1 MGCGSRRC
9 PHLYVCGVPHHRNV
23 RTSGP
28 CTTGPEAPRASISVP
43 MTALLAQTAG
53 RSARGAPRG
62 PIGAVGSGPAP
73 LTAVGRRKPPR
84 QGRYVPTRRRRRP
97 HGSGRIGPRART
109 EGAHWGS
116 RWVWCGVGGLWARCR
131 AAGPRSAR
139 LVAHKGPTSGRTG
152 PFGGRGG
159 ATERAFLVPVETRH
173 PRATGSFC
181 GATSGLRCH
190 TRPDLRSR
198 PTWPL
203 KPVLG
208 LDDPHDKVCL

>member
-1 MGCGSRRC
+1 MVLRTQEA
-9 PHLYVCGVPHHRNV
+9 

-28 CTTGPEAPRASISVP
+28 CTTGPEAPGASISVP
-43 MTALLAQTAG
+43 MTAILAQTAG
-53 RSARGAPRG
+53 QSAWGAPRG
-62 PIGAVGSGPAP
+62 PIGAVCSGPAP

-152 PFGGRGG
+152 PFWVVAVQLSGR
-159 ATERAFLVPVETRH
+159 FLVHLESRH
-173 PRATGSFC
+173 PPATGSFC
-181 GATSGLRCH
+181 GATSGLRCR
-190 TRPDLRSR
+190 TRRDLRSR

-203 KPVLG
+203 NPEVAPQN
-208 LDDPHDKVCL
+208 DPIAGGFLVSR